1 MFLDTPP
8 IPQRGQASDMADL
21 LDRVAHSSTRPR
33 YAFMVLSLI
42 AEIAR
47 PDGSAGPF
55 VLRSGRSTLLRDWLC
70 DALAPMG
77 ARDPKRLLL
86 TEKVRAQVL
95 VAAGRTP
102 TEPRAMEAA
111 IAAEVHERIR
121 KSGKTN
127 LSRAVSELVKA
138 GLIRRHYQGFRVDHH
153 NRGAGRHVV
162 YALVGRARCLLG
174 RAEAPV
180 SPLLPGPAD
189 CRPGDRRQ
197 GELRLN

>member
-1 MFLDTPP
+1 MFLEPP
-8 IPQRGQASDMADL
+8 PLPHRGQASDMAQL
-21 LDRVAHSSTRPR
+21 LDRVAHASTRPR

-55 VLRSGRSTLLRDWLC
+55 VMLGGRSTLLRDWLC
-70 DALAPMG
+70 DALTPMG
-77 ARDPKRLLL
+77 GRDPKRLMLPQ
-86 TEKVRAQVL
+86 KVRAELLALGKVPSEPE
-95 VAAGRTP
+95 AA
-102 TEPRAMEAA
+102 EAA

-127 LSRAVSELVKA
+127 LSRAVSELVHA
-138 GLIRRHYQGFRVDHH
+138 GLIRRHYQGFRVDHR

-162 YALVGRARCLLG
+162 YALVGRACCLMARSPG
-174 RAEAPV
+174 APL
-180 SPLLPGPAD
+180 PALPGND
-189 CRPGDRRQ
+189 DRRQ

>member
-1 MFLDTPP
+1 M
-8 IPQRGQASDMADL
+8 GEL
-21 LDRVAHSSTRPR
+21 LDLVAHTSTRPR

-47 PDGSAGPF
+47 PDGSAGPM
-55 VLRSGRSTLLRDWLC
+55 VMHGGRATLLRDWLC

-77 ARDPKRLLL
+77 GRDPKRLMLA
-86 TEKVRAQVL
+86 EKVRAEVL
-95 VAAGRTP
+95 VSGKVPA
-102 TEPRAMEAA
+102 EPQAMEAA
-111 IAAEVHERIR
+111 VAAEVHERIR

-127 LSRAVSELVKA
+127 LSRAVSELVQA

-162 YALVGRARCLLG
+162 YALAGRARCLMG
-174 RAEAPV
+174 RS
-180 SPLLPGPAD
+180 SPSHLPAVI
-189 CRPGDRRQ
+189 DRRQ

>member
-1 MFLDTPP
+1 MFLDTPFT
-8 IPQRGQASDMADL
+8 PQRGQASDMKEL
-21 LDRVAHSSTRPR
+21 LDCVAHTSTRPR

-77 ARDPKRLLL
+77 ARDPKRLML
-86 TEKVRAQVL
+86 TEKVRAEVL
-95 VAAGRTP
+95 VSDKAP
-102 TEPRAMEAA
+102 CEPQAIEDV

-127 LSRAVSELVKA
+127 LSRAVSELVQA

-174 RAEAPV
+174 RASS
-180 SPLLPGPAD
+180 SPLPPIAS
-189 CRPGDRRQ
+189 DRRQ